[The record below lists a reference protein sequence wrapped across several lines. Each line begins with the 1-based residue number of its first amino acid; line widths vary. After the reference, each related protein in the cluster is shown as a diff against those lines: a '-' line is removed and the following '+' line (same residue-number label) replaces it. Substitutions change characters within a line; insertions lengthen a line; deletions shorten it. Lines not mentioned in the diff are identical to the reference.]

1 MPRNL
6 STKVISC
13 SRSTITLLQ
22 RYGMKFAKTIMKFV
36 RDPLVLA
43 YSSKIRHQH
52 FLCIYMKQQTHR
64 QTTWCADTKAHN
76 THAHTHTRTRHTNNK
91 HTQTHTQHKPLK
103 KQSCYDAYLTK
114 VLKLL

>member
-13 SRSTITLLQ
+13 SKSTITLLQ

-64 QTTWCADTKAHN
+64 LTDKPPGVQTQKHPT
-76 THAHTHTRTRHTNNK
+76 HTHTHTHAPDTQK
-91 HTQTHTQHKPLK
+91 QQTHTDAHTTQALK
-103 KQSCYDAYLTK
+103 KTI
-114 VLKLL
+114 LL